1 MVDLR
6 DRKVRDT
13 LRAQANMPGG
23 SSVETDI
30 RKRDAVIYL
39 DHIDRLY
46 ADKEAMEKRIQELE
60 AQQKRNLDMLKV
72 VYYKI
77 HCDELPD
84 VSLETIVARVL
95 DEICNTMGADEWCDE
110 QERRAMEAD
119 RLFHE
124 AMLD

>member
-1 MVDLR
+1 MSEFGLTSTENLQR
-6 DRKVRDT
+6 
-13 LRAQANMPGG
+13 LE
-23 SSVETDI
+23 ETV
-30 RKRDAVIYL
+30 KR
-39 DHIDRLY
+39 RNR
-46 ADKEAMEKRIQELE
+46 RIKELE